1 MSAAE
6 AHYARRRDDSKAL
19 AAALSSRSS
28 AVSLAR
34 VLAFLGVVGFGLA
47 ARFSSLGS
55 AAGALAGVSGLVF
68 VALIFVHD
76 RVLARLRRAEGSI
89 AWAEEGI
96 RRLAGDFAQEP
107 RAGEPKAEDTH
118 AYAGDLD
125 VFGRGGILQSLDTT
139 RTREAR
145 ALLGKWLAAP
155 AAAEEIRSRQSAAR
169 ELAEKTDL
177 REALAV
183 EGGIVAEEPPSL
195 APLLAWARNGT
206 GLTANAATQLLA
218 LVLPAVTIALIVF
231 GGRLPIPRATW
242 VFTLVTQFLL
252 ASRFRGKLKP
262 AIDAASEHH
271 DGLARFSRML
281 QVIETARFGGEH
293 LASLHGRIAEG
304 PASVAIAR
312 LGRIVG
318 FVDAR
323 RNEVFKLLVAPLLLW
338 DLNCALAL
346 ERWRTQFGRAMQA
359 QLDALFRVEAL
370 AALGTRAYEQPGDAW
385 PTIGTEI
392 VLEAKGVAHPLIPA
406 QKAVRNDV
414 SFDAT
419 RSILLVTG
427 SNMSG
432 KSTLMR
438 AIGSNLVLALAG
450 APVRAKSLVTSPFRV
465 WTSMRVRDDLH
476 AGVSHFF
483 AELKRLKAVVDAAD
497 VATES
502 EPVLFLLD
510 EILHGTNSRERHLG
524 ARGIVRHLSKKHACG
539 AVSTHDLA
547 LAALEQELA
556 GRVRNVHFREQ
567 VEMVDG
573 KETMTFD
580 YVLRE
585 GLVTSSNA
593 LRLMRIV
600 GLDVDVE

>member
-1 MSAAE
+1 MTPAAD
-6 AHYARRRDDSKAL
+6 HYAHRRDASKTL
-19 AAALSSRSS
+19 AAALGSRSS

-34 VLAFLGVVGFGLA
+34 IVAFLGIVGFALA
-47 ARFSSLGS
+47 ARFSSLGTT
-55 AAGALAGVSGLVF
+55 AGALAAVSAVAFVVLV
-68 VALIFVHD
+68 FVHD
-76 RVLARLRRAEGSI
+76 RVLARLRRAEGSV
-89 AWAEEGI
+89 AWAEEGL
-96 RRLAGDFAQEP
+96 RRMAGDFAREP
-107 RAGEPKAEDTH
+107 RPGEPKAEEAH

-125 VFGRGGILQSLDTT
+125 VFGRGGLLQSIDTT

-145 ALLGKWLAAP
+145 ALLARWLASP
-155 AAAEEIRSRQSAAR
+155 ASPEEIRDRQSAAR
-169 ELAEKTDL
+169 ELATKVDT

-195 APLLAWARNGT
+195 APLLAWTKNGS
-206 GLTANAATQLLA
+206 GIDAGAVIQLLA
-218 LVLPAVTIALIVF
+218 IALPAITIALIVF
-231 GGRLPIPRATW
+231 GAKLPIPRWTW
-242 VFTLVTQFLL
+242 VVTLAGQLL
-252 ASRFRGKLKP
+252 VGTRFRGKLKP
-262 AIDAASEHH
+262 AIEAASEHS

-281 QVIETARFGGEH
+281 QVIEEARFEEPH
-293 LASLHGRIAEG
+293 LASLHAKIAAG
-304 PASVAIAR
+304 PASQSIAR

-318 FVDAR
+318 YASAR

-346 ERWRTQFGRAMQA
+346 ERWRTRFGREMPA
-359 QLDALFRVEAL
+359 QLEALFRVEAL
-370 AALGTRAYEQPGDAW
+370 AALGARAYEQPSDAW
-385 PTIGTEI
+385 PTIAHEI
-392 VLEAKGVAHPLIPA
+392 SLDAKGLAHPLITPE
-406 QKAVRNDV
+406 KAVRNDV
-414 SFDAT
+414 SFDAE

-438 AIGSNLVLALAG
+438 AIGSNVVLALAG
-450 APVRAKSLVTSPFRV
+450 APVRARSLATSPFRV
-465 WTSMRVRDDLH
+465 WTSMRVSDDLH

-497 VATES
+497 VAPVN

-556 GRVRNVHFREQ
+556 GRVRNVHLREQ
-567 VEMVDG
+567 VELVDG

-585 GLVTSSNA
+585 GVVTSSNA

>member
-1 MSAAE
+1 MPAAE
-6 AHYARRRDDSKAL
+6 AHYARRRDESKAL

-28 AVSLAR
+28 ALSFAR
-34 VLAFLGVVGFGLA
+34 VMSFVCIVGFGLA
-47 ARFSSLGS
+47 ARFSSLGTK
-55 AAGALAGVSGLVF
+55 AGAVAVASGLAF
-68 VALIFVHD
+68 VVLIFVHD
-76 RVLARLRRAEGSI
+76 RVLARLRRAEGSL

-96 RRLAGDFAQEP
+96 RRLAGDFAHEP
-107 RAGEPKAEDTH
+107 RAGEPKAEDAH

-125 VFGRGGILQSLDTT
+125 VFGRGGILQSIDTT

-145 ALLGKWLAAP
+145 ALLGSWLAAP
-155 AAAEEIRSRQSAAR
+155 ASPAEVRSRQSAAR
-169 ELAEKTDL
+169 ELAQKTDT
-177 REALAV
+177 RELLAV

-195 APLLAWARNGT
+195 APLLAWTRDGS
-206 GLTANAATQLLA
+206 GLTASPATQLVALA
-218 LVLPAVTIALIVF
+218 LPAVTVALILF
-231 GGRLPIPRATW
+231 GGLLPIPRATW
-242 VFTLVTQFLL
+242 VFTLVAQLL
-252 ASRFRGKLKP
+252 LGIRFRGTLKP

-281 QVIETARFGGEH
+281 QVVEGARFEEEH
-293 LASLHGRIAEG
+293 LAALHRRISEG
-304 PASVAIAR
+304 PASQAIAR

-346 ERWRTQFGRAMQA
+346 ERWRTRFGRAMPS
-359 QLDALFRVEAL
+359 QLDALFRIEAL
-370 AALGTRAYEQPGDAW
+370 AALGTRAYEQPEDAW
-385 PTIGTEI
+385 PELSEGI
-392 VLEAKGVAHPLIPA
+392 VLETKGLAHPLITA

-414 SFDAT
+414 SFDVR

-438 AIGSNLVLALAG
+438 AIGSNVVLALAG

-465 WTSMRVRDDLH
+465 WTSMRVSDDLH

-497 VATES
+497 VAPES

-556 GRVRNVHFREQ
+556 GRVRNVHLREQ
-567 VEMVDG
+567 VELVDG

-585 GLVTSSNA
+585 GVVTSSNA